1 MTDKIGFEYHV
12 CHRPLMHQHPF
23 FFLFFPKPE
32 TSLMAHGLYVLRPA
46 GKGAGMGKEHL
57 LRGPTPHP
65 SVLPSL
71 TSQPQSGPCQARSTS
86 DDPYASQIADKGP
99 PGGLPSLEQPSSPS
113 SWLAEPARRSPAW
126 DQWVQQPLV
135 EGLEAGIGKED
146 VRPVEITQGS
156 NGSSHQ
162 LRVGPLMCCWALWYL
177 MDMHKEALRN
187 TVPHELLP

>member
-23 FFLFFPKPE
+23 FFVFFPKPE

-126 DQWVQQPLV
+126 DQWVQQAPGGGTRGWYRQGRCTACRDHA
-135 EGLEAGIGKED
+135 GLQWLQPPAQGRSLDVLLGI
-146 VRPVEITQGS
+146 VV
-156 NGSSHQ
+156 SH
-162 LRVGPLMCCWALWYL
+162 GYA
-177 MDMHKEALRN
+177 
-187 TVPHELLP
+187 